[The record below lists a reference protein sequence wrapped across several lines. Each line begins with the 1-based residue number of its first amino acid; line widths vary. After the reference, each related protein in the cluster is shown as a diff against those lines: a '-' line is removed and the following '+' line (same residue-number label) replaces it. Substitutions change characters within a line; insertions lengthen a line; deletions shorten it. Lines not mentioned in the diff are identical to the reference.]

1 MPYTG
6 GFPRASEVKAVRAR
20 YDFAVDGGA
29 VGDIELAS
37 DEIPANALVLGGV
50 LEVDTA
56 LTSGGSATVGV
67 KVESAGDIVTA
78 GGIGTAPWSTTG
90 LKDVVPDF
98 SGSAVV
104 KTTAARKVVAT
115 IGAAALTAGS
125 FDVILL
131 YTVMG
136 D

>member
-1 MPYTG
+1 MAYEG
-6 GFPRASEVKAVRAR
+6 GYPRATAIQVIRGR

-29 VGDIELAS
+29 VGDIELTSEA
-37 DEIPANALVLGGV
+37 IPANALVLGGV

-67 KVESAGDIVTA
+67 KVEGAGDIVTA

-90 LKDVVPDF
+90 RKDVTPDWN
-98 SGSAVV
+98 GAGTV
-104 KTTAARKVVAT
+104 KTTEPRKIVAT
-115 IGAAALTAGS
+115 VGAAALTAGA
-125 FDVILL
+125 FDVVLFYVEL
-131 YTVMG
+131 P

>member
-37 DEIPANALVLGGV
+37 EAIPPNALVLGGV

-67 KVESAGDIVTA
+67 TVESAGDIVTA
-78 GGIGTAPWSTTG
+78 GSI
-90 LKDVVPDF
+90 
-98 SGSAVV
+98 GSAPGWTPVPRN
-104 KTTAARKVVAT
+104 ARLASSGWTRDRKRT
-115 IGAAALTAGS
+115 CIAAL
-125 FDVILL
+125 V
-131 YTVMG
+131 
-136 D
+136 

>member
-1 MPYTG
+1 MAYEG
-6 GFPRASEVKAVRAR
+6 GYPRATAIQVIRGR

-37 DEIPANALVLGGV
+37 EAIPAHALVLGGV

-67 KVESAGDIVTA
+67 TVESAGDIVTA
-78 GGIGTAPWSTTG
+78 GGIGSAPWSTTG
-90 LKDVVPDF
+90 RKDVVPDF

-104 KTTAARKVVAT
+104 KTTAARRVDAR
-115 IGAAALTAGS
+115 IGGAALTAGS
-125 FDVILL
+125 FDVILF